1 VVVVVD
7 IQSLTRNMV
16 VAEVVWAAAAVDS
29 RVVEAGTIRL
39 VEEATTVVVTRQVE
53 EVTTVVTRQVEEVT
67 WVVTPQVEE
76 VTTVVTLQVEEVFL
90 LVEVA
95 TVVPVEAAVAVVT
108 GVAVPTARLRVP
120 VPAPVLDGEYGVGDQ
135 LSGC

>member
-1 VVVVVD
+1 MVD

-29 RVVEAGTIRL
+29 GVVEAGTIRL
-39 VEEATTVVVTRQVE
+39 VEEAISVVTRQVE
-53 EVTTVVTRQVEEVT
+53 EVVMSHPVEVVEEV
-67 WVVTPQVEE
+67 VMS
-76 VTTVVTLQVEEVFL
+76 L

-95 TVVPVEAAVAVVT
+95 TVVPVEAAAAAVVT
-108 GVAVPTARLRVP
+108 GVAVPLARLRVP
-120 VPAPVLDGEYGVGDQ
+120 APAPVLDGEYGGDQ

>member
-1 VVVVVD
+1 VVVVVVD

-16 VAEVVWAAAAVDS
+16 VVEVVWAAAAVDS
-29 RVVEAGTIRL
+29 GVVEAGTLRL
-39 VEEATTVVVTRQVE
+39 VEEVVTRQVE

-67 WVVTPQVEE
+67 SVVTLQVEE
-76 VTTVVTLQVEEVFL
+76 VTTVVTRQVEEVVLFL

-95 TVVPVEAAVAVVT
+95 TVVPVEAAAAVVT
-108 GVAVPTARLRVP
+108 GVAVPIARLR
-120 VPAPVLDGEYGVGDQ
+120 VPAPVLDGEYGDQ

>member
-1 VVVVVD
+1 MED

-29 RVVEAGTIRL
+29 GVVEAGTLRL
-39 VEEATTVVVTRQVE
+39 VEAISVVTRRVE
-53 EVTTVVTRQVEEVT
+53 EAMPL
-67 WVVTPQVEE
+67 VTPQVEE
-76 VTTVVTLQVEEVFL
+76 VNTVVTLQVEEVNTVVTLQVEEVVMFL

-95 TVVPVEAAVAVVT
+95 TVIPVEAAAAVVT
-108 GVAVPTARLRVP
+108 GVAVPIARRRVP
-120 VPAPVLDGEYGVGDQ
+120 VPAPVLDGEYGEGDQ